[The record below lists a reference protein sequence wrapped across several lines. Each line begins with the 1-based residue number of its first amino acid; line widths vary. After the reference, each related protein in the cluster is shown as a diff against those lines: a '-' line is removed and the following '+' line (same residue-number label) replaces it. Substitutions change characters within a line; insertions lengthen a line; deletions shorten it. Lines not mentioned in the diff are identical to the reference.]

1 MNKVVQKILIILAL
15 IAMLGMFVLSLF
27 PNR

>member
-15 IAMLGMFVLSLF
+15 IAMVGMFIISLF